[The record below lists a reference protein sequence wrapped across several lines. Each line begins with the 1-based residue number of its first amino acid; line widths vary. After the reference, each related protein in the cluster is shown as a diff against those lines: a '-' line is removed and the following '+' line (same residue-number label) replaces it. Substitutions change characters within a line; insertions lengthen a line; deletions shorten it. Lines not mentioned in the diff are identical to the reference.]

1 MISFRSDTFPATLVL
16 CLALGGC
23 ATAGGPGPR
32 PDPLE
37 PLNRA
42 VFTFNDK
49 LDQAV
54 LQPVARGYRAVLPA
68 VVRTSVTNFFSNLDD
83 LWIGLNNVLQ
93 AKIPDGLQDFERFTF
108 NSTFGIAGLFDVAS
122 AMEIPKHNEDFG
134 QTLGRW
140 GVGTGPYLVLPIFGP
155 SDFRDGL
162 GFSVDSA
169 ADIVRNLDNVPT
181 RNSLYATRAINTRTN
196 LLDASR
202 VVEEAALD
210 KYRFMRDAYLQRR
223 RNLVYDGNPPRSEEE
238 ELDEGADDGDA
249 AKPAAQPPKAPLEK
263 QPAGNAK

>member
-1 MISFRSDTFPATLVL
+1 MISFRSNDFPATLAL

-23 ATAGGPGPR
+23 ATAGSPGL
-32 PDPLE
+32 DPLE

-49 LDQAV
+49 VDQAV
-54 LQPVARGYRAVLPA
+54 LQPVARGYRAVLPS

-93 AKIPDGLQDFERFTF
+93 AKISDGLQDFERFTF
-108 NSTFGIAGLFDVAS
+108 NSTFGILGLFDVAS

-140 GVGTGPYLVLPIFGP
+140 GVATGPYLVLPIFGP

-162 GFSVDSA
+162 GFSVDST
-169 ADIVRNLDNVPT
+169 ADIVRNLDYVPT

-202 VVEEAALD
+202 VLEEAALD
-210 KYRFMRDAYLQRR
+210 KYRFTRDAYLQRR
-223 RNLVYDGNPPRSEEE
+223 RNLVYDGNPPRLEED
-238 ELDEGADDGDA
+238 LDEGVDDRDA
-249 AKPAAQPPKAPLEK
+249 AKPAAQPKAPAPPKE
-263 QPAGNAK
+263 QPAGDAK